1 MSTTQITTAAR
12 RIQRDATAHHDTLT
26 SYYTADGRHIATHET
41 GLTYADP
48 ADAPTGYALRLQ
60 GGQYTQRQ
68 IQDMLDGYA
77 IWARGDAPEG
87 MDRAEAIGY
96 HLQEVETTRETARSL
111 SI

>member
-1 MSTTQITTAAR
+1 MSTQITTAAR
-12 RIQRDATAHHDTLT
+12 RIQRSISTTHETIT
-26 SYYTADGRHIATHET
+26 RYYSIDGDLIDTHET
-41 GLTYADP
+41 GMMYTDA
-48 ADAPTGYALRLQ
+48 ADAPTGWALQLT
-60 GGQYTQRQ
+60 GGHYTQRQ